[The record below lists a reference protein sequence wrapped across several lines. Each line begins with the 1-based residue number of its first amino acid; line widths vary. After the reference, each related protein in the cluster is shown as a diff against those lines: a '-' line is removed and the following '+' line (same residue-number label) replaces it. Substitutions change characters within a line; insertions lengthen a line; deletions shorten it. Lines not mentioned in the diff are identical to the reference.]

1 MKRFVLL
8 FFALLGYS
16 LHATGQEQRIA
27 GFIYATDP
35 TEAIPF
41 ASLWLYDP
49 ATGEPEYGTLTSA
62 NGYYEFDAIATNRTY
77 RLEISGPGIQ
87 PQTRQIEIAYVPGIE
102 GRRYFHFPVIRSQ
115 KDLATV
121 HPVEVFLPEQ
131 IAPDA
136 RTIEDFYSHIPGI
149 TYEDGYLTDENG
161 ATVCLMFSG
170 IIPDEAGYAAILTNL
185 TADNIERIEY
195 YRLDNLEEPYYD
207 GVLNFVTVGVNF
219 NAPSIKEQLT
229 PSPGCEL

>member
-49 ATGEPEYGTLTSA
+49 ATGEPEYGTLTSV
-62 NGYYEFDAIATNRTY
+62 NGYYELDAIATNRTY
-77 RLEISGPGIQ
+77 RLEISGPGIR
-87 PQTRQIEIAYVPGIE
+87 TRSKEIEIKYVPGRI
-102 GRRYFHFPVIRSQ
+102 GNIDYYI
-115 KDLATV
+115 
-121 HPVEVFLPEQ
+121 PVERSADTVAFRPVETYRPKQ

-136 RTIEDFYSHIPGI
+136 RTIEDLYSHIPGI

>member
-1 MKRFVLL
+1 M
-8 FFALLGYS
+8 
-16 LHATGQEQRIA
+16 E
-27 GFIYATDP
+27 
-35 TEAIPF
+35 
-41 ASLWLYDP
+41 
-49 ATGEPEYGTLTSA
+49 
-62 NGYYEFDAIATNRTY
+62 TY
-77 RLEISGPGIQ
+77 RP
-87 PQTRQIEIAYVPGIE
+87 
-102 GRRYFHFPVIRSQ
+102 
-115 KDLATV
+115 K
-121 HPVEVFLPEQ
+121 Q

-136 RTIEDFYSHIPGI
+136 RTIEDLYSHIPGI

-195 YRLDNLEEPYYD
+195 YRLDNLDYD